1 MNNCKEIKHYIKN
14 NELDLE
20 KIINEYSSYTAT
32 IIDNMAR
39 NSLKDE
45 DKEEIVSEVFF
56 ILWKNKNKLNI
67 NKYLSSY
74 IAGITR
80 NVVKEY
86 LRKAKINFDIS
97 DYENSL
103 YNYDKI
109 DLLDD
114 NVEEISKI
122 EKKLKNMKKID
133 KTIFLDFYYSSKSIK
148 DIAKEQKISE
158 FSVKQRLY
166 RIRNKIRKEG
176 KEMDNNKIFEKVKMK
191 IAISNVKEEDIVMN
205 KRKLNIGKGIG
216 IAACITLSITGV
228 VFATT
233 QIINK
238 FGANSSDGIQTAIE
252 NGYYSDINTEY
263 KEANGISTSIESFL
277 IDSDNFD
284 INFNIKFDDSYS
296 LQDMLANDGK
306 IDIMDLKVVNEKN
319 EKVFATRELETEEI
333 IALHLTEQ
341 DARDKYDSYNGS
353 YSETSQKVNN
363 NEIRY
368 YLTATGN
375 PVEFPVSQKLKV
387 TFNKIRNRYWE
398 NGKEKYRIYE
408 GEWSYEIDV
417 PSKMA
422 QSNIVQYKLVS
433 ISDESYKFDSARVSN
448 TAFKI
453 YLSNCNGIAHNE
465 NECVETSDGRK
476 FYPAGRSDGD
486 GMISVKEDGIV
497 RYYNTFNLTN
507 YDATDNLKVHLFK
520 ENGDEIIVDLTKER

>member
-20 KIINEYSSYTAT
+20 KEINEYSSYTAT

-86 LRKAKINFDIS
+86 LRKVKINFDIS

-133 KTIFLDFYYSSKSIK
+133 KTIFLDFYYSFKSIK

-176 KEMDNNKIFEKVKMK
+176 K
-191 IAISNVKEEDIVMN
+191 
-205 KRKLNIGKGIG
+205 
-216 IAACITLSITGV
+216 
-228 VFATT
+228 
-233 QIINK
+233 
-238 FGANSSDGIQTAIE
+238 
-252 NGYYSDINTEY
+252 
-263 KEANGISTSIESFL
+263 
-277 IDSDNFD
+277 
-284 INFNIKFDDSYS
+284 
-296 LQDMLANDGK
+296 
-306 IDIMDLKVVNEKN
+306 
-319 EKVFATRELETEEI
+319 
-333 IALHLTEQ
+333 
-341 DARDKYDSYNGS
+341 
-353 YSETSQKVNN
+353 
-363 NEIRY
+363 
-368 YLTATGN
+368 
-375 PVEFPVSQKLKV
+375 
-387 TFNKIRNRYWE
+387 
-398 NGKEKYRIYE
+398 
-408 GEWSYEIDV
+408 
-417 PSKMA
+417 
-422 QSNIVQYKLVS
+422 
-433 ISDESYKFDSARVSN
+433 
-448 TAFKI
+448 
-453 YLSNCNGIAHNE
+453 
-465 NECVETSDGRK
+465 
-476 FYPAGRSDGD
+476 
-486 GMISVKEDGIV
+486 
-497 RYYNTFNLTN
+497 
-507 YDATDNLKVHLFK
+507 
-520 ENGDEIIVDLTKER
+520 